1 MKVPFTSLGK
11 RYSYY
16 KKNIMNNFHKISSK
30 GDFILDKNVEIF
42 EKKISRICQS
52 KYVVSVNSGFDALF
66 LSLKCLGITKGDEV
80 ITVSNS
86 YIATASSIVAVG
98 AKPVFVDVGEDY
110 NINSDLIEKKINPR
124 TKAIMPVH
132 LTGNPCDMAKICN
145 LAKKYK
151 LKIIEDSAQAIG
163 ASFGNKKVGTFGE
176 FGCFSLHPVKNFHVF
191 GDGGIILTQ
200 KKEYYKI
207 LKLLRNHGHKN
218 RDEIS
223 LWGYNSR
230 LDSIQAGIALAMI
243 KDFSKWNKK
252 INSIAN
258 FYKKNIVSPVIHQKI
273 HKKAKSVFHN
283 YIIQVPKRDKLK
295 IFLLKNGIDT
305 RIHYPIPIHKQAM
318 FKLGKNKFNLD
329 NTEKQS
335 KNIISLP
342 IYPEIKIE
350 QAKYISK
357 KINEFYKS

>member
-1 MKVPFTSLGK
+1 MRVPFTLLGK

-16 KKNIMNNFHKISSK
+16 KKNIIKNFNNISLK
-30 GDFILDKNVEIF
+30 GDFILGKNVEIL
-42 EKKISRICQS
+42 EKKISKICQS
-52 KYVVSVNSGFDALF
+52 KYAISVNSGFDALF
-66 LSLKCLGITKGDEV
+66 LSLKCLGINKGDEV

-98 AKPVFVDVGEDY
+98 AKPVFIDVGDDY
-110 NINSDLIEKKINPR
+110 NIDPELIEKKINYK

-132 LTGNPCDMAKICN
+132 LTGNPCNMTKICK

-163 ASFGNKKVGTFGE
+163 ASFENKKVGTFGE

-200 KKEYYKI
+200 KKEHYKTI
-207 LKLLRNHGHKN
+207 KLLRNHGHKN

-223 LWGYNSR
+223 IWGYNSR
-230 LDSIQAGIALAMI
+230 LDSVQAGIALGMI

-252 INSIAN
+252 INTIAN
-258 FYKKNIVSPVIHQKI
+258 YYRLNILDPVKHQKI
-273 HKKAKSVFHN
+273 NQNAKSVFHN

-295 IFLLKNGIDT
+295 KYLLKNGIDT
-305 RIHYPIPIHKQAM
+305 RIHYPIPIHKQKM
-318 FKLGKNKFNLD
+318 FKKKNINFNLK

-335 KNIISLP
+335 RNIISLP
-342 IYPEIKIE
+342 IYPEIKMSQI
-350 QAKYISK
+350 KYIVT
-357 KINEFYKS
+357 KINEFYKK